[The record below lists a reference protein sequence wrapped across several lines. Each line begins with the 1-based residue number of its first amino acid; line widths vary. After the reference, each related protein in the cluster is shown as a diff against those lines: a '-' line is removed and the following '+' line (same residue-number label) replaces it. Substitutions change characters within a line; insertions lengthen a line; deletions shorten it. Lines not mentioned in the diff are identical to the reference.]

1 MSLTKG
7 APVGAAAGLSALPK
21 NTLENFAKWSAAL
34 VRPPLVR
41 TPRLPP
47 SAFIAIILT
56 LAVAIAAMFGIDTAA
71 SDWAHN
77 LPRWFIDAFEEI
89 TNFGLGGWFLI
100 PSAFVFLCLAAVAA
114 PTLPRITQGVLTA
127 LAARCGFLF
136 LAVGV
141 PGLFDT
147 IIKRLIGRAR
157 PYVGGHDDPFAYVPF
172 IWRPEYASM
181 PSGHSA
187 TVAAAAIAIGA
198 LSPKMRPAMWLF
210 ALLIMFSR
218 VVVLAH
224 HTSDVIVGALVGAV
238 GAVLVRRWFAARRLV
253 FSAHDLKAFPG
264 PSLQRA
270 ASAAVKSF
278 LDHSIS
284 SPGPRRQPPG

>member
-1 MSLTKG
+1 MSLTKN
-7 APVGAAAGLSALPK
+7 APVSASACLSTLPK
-21 NTLENFAKWSAAL
+21 NTLENFAKWSTAL
-34 VRPPLVR
+34 VREPLVR
-41 TPRLPP
+41 TPPLPP
-47 SAFIAIILT
+47 SAFVAIILT
-56 LAVAIAAMFGIDTAA
+56 FAVAIAAMFSIDATA
-71 SDWAHN
+71 SNWAHH
-77 LPRWFIDAFEEI
+77 LPRWFINAFEEI

-114 PTLPRITQGVLTA
+114 PTLPRITQGVLAA
-127 LAARCGFLF
+127 LAARFGFLF
-136 LAVGV
+136 LAVGA

-157 PYVGGHDDPFAYVPF
+157 PYVGSHDEPFAYFPF
-172 IWRPEYASM
+172 SWRPEYASM

-198 LSPKMRPAMWLF
+198 LWPKMRPAMWLF

-224 HTSDVIVGALVGAV
+224 HPSDVIVGALVGAV
-238 GAVLVRRWFAARRLV
+238 GAVLIRRWFAARRLV
-253 FSAHDLKAFPG
+253 FSAQELKAFPG

-270 ASAAVKSF
+270 TAAA
-278 LDHSIS
+278 
-284 SPGPRRQPPG
+284 RQVLLGS

>member
-1 MSLTKG
+1 MNVTKD
-7 APVGAAAGLSALPK
+7 APVAGSARLSALPK
-21 NTLENFAKWSAAL
+21 NTLENFAKWGAAL

-41 TPRLPP
+41 TPPLPP
-47 SAFIAIILT
+47 SAFVAIILT
-56 LAVAIAAMFGIDTAA
+56 PAVAIAVMFGVDTAA
-71 SDWAHN
+71 SDWAHH

-114 PTLPRITQGVLTA
+114 PTLPRITQGVLAA
-127 LAARCGFLF
+127 LAARFGFLF
-136 LAVGV
+136 LAVGA

-157 PYVGGHDDPFAYVPF
+157 PYVGSYDDPFAYMPF
-172 IWRPEYASM
+172 IWRSEYASM

-187 TVAAAAIAIGA
+187 NVAAAAIAIGA
-198 LSPKMRPAMWLF
+198 LWPKTRPVMWLF

-224 HTSDVIVGALVGAV
+224 HPSDVIVGALVGAV

-253 FSAHDLKAFPG
+253 FSAHELKAFPG

-270 ASAAVKSF
+270 MAAARQIL
-278 LDHSIS
+278 LDHSAL
-284 SPGPRRQPPG
+284 RRRI

>member
-1 MSLTKG
+1 MSVTKD
-7 APVGAAAGLSALPK
+7 ARVGALAGLSALPK

-34 VRPPLVR
+34 VRRPLVR
-41 TPRLPP
+41 TPPLPP

-56 LAVAIAAMFGIDTAA
+56 LAVAIVAMFGIDTAA
-71 SDWAHN
+71 SDWAHD
-77 LPRWFIDAFEEI
+77 LPQWFVHAFEAI

-100 PSAFVFLCLAAVAA
+100 PSAFVFLYLAAVAA
-114 PTLPRITQGVLTA
+114 PTLPRITQGVLAA
-127 LAARCGFLF
+127 LAARFGFLF
-136 LAVGV
+136 LAVGG
-141 PGLFDT
+141 PGLLDT

-157 PYVGGHDDPFAYVPF
+157 PYVGSHDDPFAYIPF
-172 IWRPEYASM
+172 SWRSEYASM

-187 TVAAAAIAIGA
+187 NVAAAAIAIGA
-198 LSPKMRPAMWLF
+198 LWPKTRPAMWLF

-224 HTSDVIVGALVGAV
+224 YPSDVIVGGLVGAV

-253 FSAHDLKAFPG
+253 FSAHELKAFPG

-270 ASAAVKSF
+270 TAAA
-278 LDHSIS
+278 
-284 SPGPRRQPPG
+284 RQILFGS